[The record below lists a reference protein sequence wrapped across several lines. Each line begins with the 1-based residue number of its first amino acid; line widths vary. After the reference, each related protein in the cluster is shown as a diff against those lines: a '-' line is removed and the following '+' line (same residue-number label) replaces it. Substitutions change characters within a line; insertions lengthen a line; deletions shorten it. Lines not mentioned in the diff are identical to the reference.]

1 GGTPKRPSASAGCW
15 TAYSGTFQEL
25 ETVAEWVVNV
35 HVLVARERLSVDD
48 LVTGAAK
55 PGHEGFQVRHQQAR
69 MRFPSWA
76 HVGVNAKMNFHGCA
90 LEPNATAH
98 DEMIGLRSLRNAQK
112 ARVEETSL
120 LLPSRGHCQL
130 NMIYANDCQSG
141 LLLRSGQRCGSAA
154 ARSAGGCKREL
165 DTASLCTLSPSGS
178 ACLALLF
185 DWWTASAIPRPDLE
199 SSGNRE
205 ECFVRPDAGH
215 ELDGERQPIVIE
227 APRQSDGRRSRQVP
241 EAGQASQA
249 DDVAMVVCE
258 NRDDRLIIDLRG
270 CGD

>member
-1 GGTPKRPSASAGCW
+1 MPRRSCHIPPQGAFHKPYGADEGVVKDREGTSSILAPGGTAKRPSASAGCG

-76 HVGVNAKMNFHGCA
+76 KVGVNAKMNFHGCA
-90 LEPNATAH
+90 LEPNATAY

-120 LLPSRGHCQL
+120 LL
-130 NMIYANDCQSG
+130 
-141 LLLRSGQRCGSAA
+141 
-154 ARSAGGCKREL
+154 
-165 DTASLCTLSPSGS
+165 
-178 ACLALLF
+178 
-185 DWWTASAIPRPDLE
+185 
-199 SSGNRE
+199 
-205 ECFVRPDAGH
+205 
-215 ELDGERQPIVIE
+215 
-227 APRQSDGRRSRQVP
+227 
-241 EAGQASQA
+241 
-249 DDVAMVVCE
+249 
-258 NRDDRLIIDLRG
+258 
-270 CGD
+270 